1 MSTAPGTEPPT
12 EALTPIDEP
21 IPSRGARTFGTAPL
35 LELRSLARAV
45 RLPGGEV
52 LEILRGIDLIVE
64 GGEHVSI
71 VGRSGS
77 GKTTLLNQLGLIDRP
92 TGGTVLFDGQDSTRL
107 SDRRRA
113 RLRGESVGFVFQQ
126 FNLLEG
132 RTALENVM
140 MPMLYGTARQFW
152 GREKAAMEMLERVGL
167 AGRAQ
172 SKPNRM
178 SGGEQQRVAV
188 ARALVRRPRLIL
200 ADEPTGALDVTTGE
214 AVMAL
219 LDEIARESGA
229 ALVTITHDLQVAA
242 LSDRSFL
249 LDGGVLHTVDRDA
262 ARGALAGTAGIRA
275 GRGAVGAS
283 GDTTQA
289 TGAAVG
295 DADAAARVGASEGGA
310 R

>member
-12 EALTPIDEP
+12 EALPPIDAP
-21 IPSRGARTFGTAPL
+21 IPSRGARTAGTAPL

-92 TGGTVLFDGQDSTRL
+92 TGGTVLVDGQDSTRL

-275 GRGAVGAS
+275 GRAAVGAS